1 MRVIRRIAILIAIVL
16 LSPVLVA
23 GFAFQVARN
32 WFEFGRA
39 YAELAEDEFLWRKA
53 NDT

>member
-1 MRVIRRIAILIAIVL
+1 MRVIRRIALLIAIVL

-32 WFEFGRA
+32 WFEFGREYTA
-39 YAELAEDEFLWRKA
+39 QAEDEFMGDK
-53 NDT
+53 